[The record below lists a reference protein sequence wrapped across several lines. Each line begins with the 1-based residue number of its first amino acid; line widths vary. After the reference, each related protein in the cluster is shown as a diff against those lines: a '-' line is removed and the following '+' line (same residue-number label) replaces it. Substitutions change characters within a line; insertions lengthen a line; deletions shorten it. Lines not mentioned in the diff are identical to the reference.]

1 MPTGF
6 LLRTAGLASFAIAL
20 STPWQ
25 FESDLIGFVAE
36 LIEPGAGSVAVAS
49 ADRPAPGGSGATP
62 VVEAPASKLEPESA
76 RTRWTAE
83 VVIIAPRAEERPVR
97 MPAGWSENVAAPR
110 DRAALGRALQ
120 TELKR
125 VGCYDGELHG
135 VWTPGTRR
143 AMIAFTERVNAVLP
157 TDEPDPVL
165 LALVRGH
172 VSKACGVPCPAAQSL
187 SADGRCVPT
196 ALLAAKTPSGP
207 GGHSHSARSPAAL
220 ASAWS
225 STTKVETAAPAPLP
239 HGPPMGLAG
248 PQSPG
253 EPAVAGGEPLVGQP
267 AAPPRAANPAPRPPA
282 QQTGFG
288 PWIFRQVERNGW

>member
-97 MPAGWSENVAAPR
+97 ILFCSRSCAAMRARPVEFLVRRRNPCRQTVAASRPPYWPR
-110 DRAALGRALQ
+110 RHRLVAGVIRTPPDRPRHWHRPGRVRRKSRQRRRHRMARPWAWPDRSRPVSRPWREASPLLASLRLRRAL
-120 TELKR
+120 
-125 VGCYDGELHG
+125 
-135 VWTPGTRR
+135 PTRR
-143 AMIAFTERVNAVLP
+143 RARRP
-157 TDEPDPVL
+157 S
-165 LALVRGH
+165 R
-172 VSKACGVPCPAAQSL
+172 PA
-187 SADGRCVPT
+187 
-196 ALLAAKTPSGP
+196 
-207 GGHSHSARSPAAL
+207 SARGSSGRS
-220 ASAWS
+220 SATAGS
-225 STTKVETAAPAPLP
+225 CAAPGRRDTP
-239 HGPPMGLAG
+239 HP
-248 PQSPG
+248 
-253 EPAVAGGEPLVGQP
+253 VRVR
-267 AAPPRAANPAPRPPA
+267 RAANNCA
-282 QQTGFG
+282 
-288 PWIFRQVERNGW
+288 